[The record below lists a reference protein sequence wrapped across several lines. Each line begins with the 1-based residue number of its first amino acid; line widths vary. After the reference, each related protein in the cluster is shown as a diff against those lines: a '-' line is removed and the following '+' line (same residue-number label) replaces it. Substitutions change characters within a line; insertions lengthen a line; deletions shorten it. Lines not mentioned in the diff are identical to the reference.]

1 MEQQPSCY
9 TIKPRFQQVKSHNI
23 FFTRLTG
30 LIKQVKN
37 LKSDQQ
43 IQCSDIEE
51 YITQETEVTAQIK
64 KLESYKE
71 ENKHLFQAEKF
82 DLYKLFTHMT
92 GKNLITGLLLS
103 LLANALNFLG
113 IFILDEITLYLKDYK
128 EESSQQLDISLM
140 LIAIMINYFLKS
152 IVQTQYQW
160 QGNKWHAKCKTSIQY
175 LVYQKSLRLKIY
187 SNQNGSKLSDNN
199 DSQDDTEKNPDINN
213 ILTVDVETL
222 LQLYNGIIE
231 TISSIVSI
239 VVIVLLIYYKIGSA
253 IKNGLYILIGAFVFN
268 MIVGLLVGIAVE
280 VMYKIKDERAI
291 LTKDVIE
298 GIKSIKYLS
307 WEYIFLKKI
316 NSIRNREYKN
326 LIFLKVLDGILTIF
340 WQSLKVI
347 LLFTF
352 LKGYLDQGNNLQDS
366 NIFTIIALFGSLTYP
381 LGIIPHTIEQVS
393 QSRVSYNRIKLFLN
407 QPEIEEETVQENV
420 DESQQNV
427 AIHLKQISF
436 SWPSK
441 NSNQS
446 QTETQNF
453 LQSSKNIKIYQSD
466 QKTDDK
472 ISSKNEIK
480 NYQFSLKI
488 DNLVIQKGSLNY
500 VVGEI
505 GSGKTA
511 FLLSILN
518 EMDCHKSSKTNQQE
532 LINGQDQNLRL
543 IKEESQIKK
552 GQLDKGK
559 IILNGMIG
567 YVAQNH
573 WLQSQT
579 VRENILFG
587 QLYDQEWYDICIKIC
602 QLKADFEQ
610 FDGGDL
616 KLVSG
621 DGSNLSG
628 GQRQRISLCRALYQN
643 KDIYL
648 FDDIFSSLD
657 IHVAHK
663 IHQNIIEYLIKQ
675 YQKTVILVIS
685 HYGLLKHSI
694 QDKNIIYINQGHLI
708 QDQNIIQDYI
718 QSCTQKIDKN
728 QFNEEIFPQN
738 LNQDPENEVDKQC
751 ELNCINL
758 KKDKKNVKFLW
769 IIFISILNKKQ
780 AYYQL
785 YFHNQQ
791 VEQQIDENEEVRE
804 KGEIKLITW
813 KAYIQSIGLAFV
825 ILFLLFEMLPSA
837 CSIFT
842 DFWLRSQ
849 VSKDQNGSLSFH
861 FIDKH
866 FNSFESEFLF
876 LTLLSICFATIGGI
890 LYITVSLL
898 SSLRIFRK
906 LNNSIMFSQMKFFDC
921 NPIGRIMKR
930 LSDDINII
938 DSELPM
944 YIQIFLDEFS
954 YTLGYPIAI
963 IIQNPWLI
971 LFVLIAMV
979 IAYFVQK
986 VYREASR
993 EIKRL
998 SAVDSGRLLTHI
1010 TESSRG
1016 LMLIRSFKKERY
1028 MVLSYLQ
1035 KLGKSINSFLLS
1047 EQLQVWMNIRL
1058 FTICCAVQSFIACSV
1073 IVIIVAKISIDYN
1086 IIALS
1091 LTYSILFINNF
1102 ADCMLFFCIS
1112 EQNFVS
1118 VERIRQYFDNT
1129 QENLESVKWNNHQ
1142 TSQQNSSLNEQEVQE
1157 KNTIVFKSVS
1167 VSYDSQ
1173 FFQNKNEI
1181 IQEESVHYALKN
1193 VSFSIK
1199 KGEKVAFCGRTGSG
1213 KTSILNVLFGMYP
1226 IQKGRIFVNN
1236 KDINDLTLKDL
1247 RSQMSIIPQFGFL
1260 YNASLRDNLDPL
1272 NSISQSRVQDL
1283 VQQSHLNLSKN
1294 QKIQTQ
1300 SDSNQQDLQSKEQGD
1315 LKTISENDLSF
1326 QIEEGGKNL
1335 SNGQK
1340 QMINFLRIVLRDSE
1354 IICLDEATSNMDP
1367 NTDALLHQ
1375 KLFEFS
1381 KEKTLIVITH
1391 RLENIEKF
1399 DRVFVLDQGIIVESG
1414 HASEL
1419 KKIQGGFF
1427 YNQYQQEY

>member
-1 MEQQPSCY
+1 MKQQSSQSY
-9 TIKPRFQQVKSHNI
+9 ETKPRLEAIKNHNI

-43 IQCSDIEE
+43 IQCKDIEQ
-51 YITQETEVTAQIK
+51 YITQETEVTALIK
-64 KLESYKE
+64 KLESYRE
-71 ENKHLFQAEKF
+71 ENQHFFEAEKF
-82 DLYKLFTHMT
+82 NLYKLFSHMT
-92 GKNLITGLLLS
+92 GKNLINGLLLS

-113 IFILDEITLYLKDYK
+113 IFILDEITLYLKDFN
-128 EESSQQLDISLM
+128 EGQQQQLDISLM
-140 LIAIMINYFLKS
+140 LVAIMINYFLKS

-187 SNQNGSKLSDNN
+187 SNQNASKPNNNNN
-199 DSQDDTEKNPDINN
+199 DSQFGTEKNPDINN

-222 LQLYNGIIE
+222 LQLYNGLIE

-239 VVIVLLIYYKIGSA
+239 IVIVLLIYYKIGSA

-280 VMYKIKDERAI
+280 LMYKIKDERAT

-307 WEYIFLKKI
+307 WEYIFLQKI

-347 LLFTF
+347 LLYTF
-352 LKGYLDQGNNLQDS
+352 LKGYLDQGNNLKDS

-381 LGIIPHTIEQVS
+381 LGIILHTIEQIA
-393 QSRVSYNRIKLFLN
+393 QSRVSYNRIKVFLN
-407 QPEIEEETVQENV
+407 QPEIEEQTVQSNIE
-420 DESQQNV
+420 ESLQNI
-427 AIHLKQISF
+427 AIHLQQVSF

-441 NSNQS
+441 SGSQS
-446 QTETQNF
+446 DSENLNF
-453 LQSSKNIKIYQSD
+453 SQPNKNIKIYQSD

-472 ISSKNEIK
+472 ICSKNEIK
-480 NYQFSLKI
+480 NYLFTLKI
-488 DNLVIQKGSLNY
+488 ENLIIQKGSLNY

-511 FLLSILN
+511 LLLSILN
-518 EMDCHKSSKTNQQE
+518 EMDCQYTPKTDSLGS
-532 LINGQDQNLRL
+532 LISQDCQLR
-543 IKEESQIKK
+543 QIKDVSLSK
-552 GQLDKGK
+552 KSQGK
-559 IILNGMIG
+559 IILNGKIG

-579 VRENILFG
+579 IRENILFG
-587 QLYDQEWYDICIKIC
+587 ELYNQEWYEVCLKIC
-602 QLKADFEQ
+602 QLETDLEQ
-610 FDGGDL
+610 FEGGDL
-616 KLVSG
+616 KMVSG

-628 GQRQRISLCRALYQN
+628 GQRQRISLCRAIYQN
-643 KDIYL
+643 KDVYL

-685 HYGLLKHSI
+685 HYSLLKNTI
-694 QDKNIIYINQGHLI
+694 QDKNIIYINHGQLI
-708 QDQNIIQDYI
+708 QDQRIIQDYI
-718 QSCTQKIDKN
+718 QSCSQNFDNSEVNEQKPPHDLN
-728 QFNEEIFPQN
+728 QN
-738 LNQDPENEVDKQC
+738 LNDDKINKPNDPNT
-751 ELNCINL
+751 INL
-758 KKDKKNVKFLW
+758 QKDLKNM
-769 IIFISILNKKQ
+769 
-780 AYYQL
+780 
-785 YFHNQQ
+785 
-791 VEQQIDENEEVRE
+791 EQQIEENEEQRE
-804 KGEIKLITW
+804 KGEIKFITW
-813 KAYIQSIGLAFV
+813 KAYIQSIGIIFV
-825 ILFLLFEMLPSA
+825 ILFLLFELLPSA

-842 DFWLRSQ
+842 DFWLRNQ

-861 FIDKH
+861 FIDQY

-876 LTLLSICFATIGGI
+876 LTLLSICFAAIGGI
-890 LYITVSLL
+890 LYIIVSLL
-898 SSLRIFRK
+898 SSLRMFRK
-906 LNNSIMFSQMKFFDC
+906 LNNSIMFSHMTFFDC

-944 YIQIFLDEFS
+944 FIQIFLDEFS

-971 LFVLIAMV
+971 LFVLIAMI

-986 VYREASR
+986 FYREASR

-1035 KLGKSINSFLLS
+1035 KLSKSINSFLLS
-1047 EQLQVWMNIRL
+1047 ESLQVWMNIRL
-1058 FTICCAVQSFIACSV
+1058 FTICCAVQSFVVCSV

-1086 IIALS
+1086 IVALS

-1118 VERIRQYFDNT
+1118 VERVRQYFDNT
-1129 QENLESVKWNNHQ
+1129 QENLESAKWNNHQ
-1142 TSQQNSSLNEQEVQE
+1142 VSDQNSNLSEQELQE
-1157 KNTIVFKSVS
+1157 NNTIIFKSVY
-1167 VSYDSQ
+1167 VSYDSLS
-1173 FFQNKNEI
+1173 NSNNSEKNQ
-1181 IQEESVHYALKN
+1181 QESIHYALKN
-1193 VSFSIK
+1193 VSFTIK
-1199 KGEKVAFCGRTGSG
+1199 KGEKIAFCGRTGSG

-1226 IQKGRIFVNN
+1226 IQKGRIFINN

-1247 RSQMSIIPQFGFL
+1247 RNQMSIIPQFGFL
-1260 YNASLRDNLDPL
+1260 YNATLRDNLDPL
-1272 NSISQSRVQDL
+1272 NTISVSRVQDL
-1283 VQQSHLNLSKN
+1283 VQQSHLNLTKHE
-1294 QKIQTQ
+1294 KIQVQIDNNQFKSQPKSEGQQQ
-1300 SDSNQQDLQSKEQGD
+1300 S
-1315 LKTISENDLSF
+1315 ISENDLSF

-1367 NTDALLHQ
+1367 NTDAILHQ
-1375 KLFEFS
+1375 KLFEFA

-1391 RLENIEKF
+1391 RLENIEKY

-1414 HASEL
+1414 HASQL

-1427 YNQYQQEY
+1427 YNQYLQQN

>member
-1 MEQQPSCY
+1 MEQQSNSY
-9 TIKPRFQQVKSHNI
+9 AIKPGFQAVKSHNI

-43 IQCSDIEE
+43 IQCNNLDK
-51 YITQETEVTAQIK
+51 YITQETEVTAQIE
-64 KLESYKE
+64 KLESYRQ
-71 ENKHLFQAEKF
+71 ENQNYFQAQKF
-82 DLYKLFTHMT
+82 DLYKLFIHMT

-113 IFILDEITLYLKDYK
+113 IFILDEITLDLKDYK
-128 EESSQQLDISLM
+128 EEQQQQLDISLM
-140 LIAIMINYFLKS
+140 LVAIMINYFVKS

-160 QGNKWHAKCKTSIQY
+160 QGNNWHAKCKTSIQY
-175 LVYQKSLRLKIY
+175 LVYQKSLSLKIY
-187 SNQNGSKLSDNN
+187 SNQNKSKPNNNNN
-199 DSQDDTEKNPDINN
+199 DSQDDFEKNPDINN

-222 LQLYNGIIE
+222 LQLYNGLIE

-239 VVIVLLIYYKIGSA
+239 IVIVLLIYYKIGSA

-280 VMYKIKDERAI
+280 LMYKIKDERAT

-307 WEYIFLKKI
+307 WEYIFLQKI
-316 NSIRNREYKN
+316 NSIRHREYKN

-347 LLFTF
+347 LLYTF
-352 LKGYLDQGNNLQDS
+352 LKGYLDQGNNLKDS

-381 LGIIPHTIEQVS
+381 LGIIPHTIQQVA

-407 QPEIEEETVQENV
+407 QPEIEEETVQAKI
-420 DESQQNV
+420 DESHQNI

-441 NSNQS
+441 SGSQSDVENQYL
-446 QTETQNF
+446 
-453 LQSSKNIKIYQSD
+453 LQPNKNIKIYQSD

-480 NYQFSLKI
+480 NYQFNLKI
-488 DNLVIQKGSLNY
+488 ENLIIQKGSLNY

-511 FLLSILN
+511 LLLSILN
-518 EMDCHKSSKTNQQE
+518 EMDCTSASKAYQLEPIISENHY
-532 LINGQDQNLRL
+532 LRED
-543 IKEESQIKK
+543 KEQPQIKK
-552 GQLDKGK
+552 NQNDKGK
-559 IILNGMIG
+559 IILNGKIG

-579 VRENILFG
+579 IRENILFG
-587 QLYDQEWYDICIKIC
+587 QLYNQEWYDICIKIC
-602 QLKADFEQ
+602 QLETDLEQ
-610 FDGGDL
+610 FEGGDM
-616 KLVSG
+616 KIVSG

-657 IHVAHK
+657 IHVALK
-663 IHQNIIEYLIKQ
+663 IHQSIIEFIVKQ

-685 HYGLLKHSI
+685 HYNLLKNSI
-694 QDKNIIYINQGHLI
+694 QEKNIIYINQGQLI
-708 QDQNIIQDYI
+708 QDQNIIQNYI
-718 QSCTQKIDKN
+718 LSCTQSIDN
-728 QFNEEIFPQN
+728 VQVNEEKPSQN
-738 LNQDPENEVDKQC
+738 LCQNPENEIEKP
-751 ELNCINL
+751 NFINL
-758 KKDKKNVKFLW
+758 KKDQKN
-769 IIFISILNKKQ
+769 ID
-780 AYYQL
+780 
-785 YFHNQQ
+785 
-791 VEQQIDENEEVRE
+791 QQIDENEEQRE
-804 KGEIKLITW
+804 KGEIKFITW
-813 KAYIQSIGLAFV
+813 KAYIQSIGIAFV
-825 ILFLLFEMLPSA
+825 ILFLLFELLPSA
-837 CSIFT
+837 GSIFT
-842 DFWLRSQ
+842 DFWLRNQ
-849 VSKDQNGSLSFH
+849 VSKDQSGSLSFY
-861 FIDKH
+861 FIDQH

-876 LTLLSICFATIGGI
+876 LTLLSICFATIGGV
-890 LYITVSLL
+890 LYIIVSLL

-906 LNNSIMFSQMKFFDC
+906 LNNSIMFSHMKFFDC

-938 DSELPM
+938 DSELSM
-944 YIQIFLDEFS
+944 FIQIFLDEFS

-963 IIQNPWLI
+963 IIQNPWLV
-971 LFVLIAMV
+971 LFVLIAMI

-986 VYREASR
+986 FYREASR

-1016 LMLIRSFKKERY
+1016 LMLIRSFKKEKY
-1028 MVLSYLQ
+1028 MILSYLQ
-1035 KLGKSINSFLLS
+1035 KLSKSVNSFLIS
-1047 EQLQVWMNIRL
+1047 ESLQVWMNIRL
-1058 FTICCAVQSFIACSV
+1058 FTICCAVQSFVACSV

-1086 IIALS
+1086 IVALS

-1118 VERIRQYFDNT
+1118 VERVRQYFDNT

-1142 TSQQNSSLNEQEVQE
+1142 NSDQNSNLTEQELQE
-1157 KNTIVFKSVS
+1157 NNTIIFKSVC

-1173 FFQNKNEI
+1173 FYQNKSEI
-1181 IQEESVHYALKN
+1181 VQQELAHYALKN
-1193 VSFSIK
+1193 ISFSIK

-1226 IQKGRIFVNN
+1226 IQKGRIFINN
-1236 KDINDLTLKDL
+1236 KNINVLTLKNL

-1260 YNASLRDNLDPL
+1260 YNATLRDNLDPL
-1272 NSISQSRVQDL
+1272 NSISQSRMNDI

-1294 QKIQTQ
+1294 QKIQAQ
-1300 SDSNQQDLQSKEQGD
+1300 FDSNQQDLQSKNLRKQ
-1315 LKTISENDLSF
+1315 KAISESDLSF

-1367 NTDALLHQ
+1367 STDVLLHQ
-1375 KLFEFS
+1375 KLFDFA

-1399 DRVFVLDQGIIVESG
+1399 DRVFVLDQGVIVESG

-1427 YNQYQQEY
+1427 YNQYLQEN